1 MKRKLKPTCF
11 TYVDETQSKNT
22 STEKFKTKFI
32 VILVTFILSE
42 GNSQDLPEPI
52 LATLCR

>member
-11 TYVDETQSKNT
+11 TYIDETQSKNT

-32 VILVTFILSE
+32 VILVTFILSK